1 MDGALLNDFR
11 NYAMNHLGISSMQL
25 YYWNQ
30 LQENIYSNKMLAMPS
45 SPKASMT
52 PYIIEEMEKRG
63 VQMDIFSRLMMD
75 RIIWLGGVVN
85 DNMSSV
91 VVSQLMWMNQQAPKE
106 DITIYVDSPGGSVK
120 SGLSIVDTIDYI
132 SPEVSTVNMGM
143 AASMGSILLG
153 CGTKG
158 KRASL
163 KHSKVMLHQVSSG
176 AQGNVNDMKISLEEA
191 LKYNTE
197 LFRLL
202 GEYTNKKPA
211 QVMKDADRDFWM
223 DADEAL
229 AYGIIDEVIGI

>member
-1 MDGALLNDFR
+1 MENLLQDFN
-11 NYAMNHLGISSMQL
+11 NYAIHHLGVSSMQL
-25 YYWNQ
+25 YYWNK
-30 LQENIYSNKMLAMPS
+30 LQENIYSNKMLATPAS
-45 SPKASMT
+45 GSMT

-91 VVSQLMWMNQQAPKE
+91 VVSQLMWMNQQDPKS

-132 SPEVSTVNMGM
+132 EPDVATVNMGM

-163 KHSKVMLHQVSSG
+163 KHSRVMLHQVSAG
-176 AQGNVNDMKISLEEA
+176 AQGNVQDMEITLRESV
-191 LKYNTE
+191 KYNEE
-197 LFRLL
+197 LFELL
-202 GEYTNKKPA
+202 GSYTDKNPKD
-211 QVMKDADRDFWM
+211 VMKDATRDFWL
-223 DADEAL
+223 DAPEAL
-229 AYGIIDEVIGI
+229 EYGIIDEIIGKK

>member
-1 MDGALLNDFR
+1 MESRLLEDFR
-11 NYAMNHLGISSMQL
+11 NYAMNHLGISGMQL
-25 YYWNQ
+25 YYWDK

-91 VVSQLMWMNQQAPKE
+91 VVSQLMWMNQQDKNS

-132 SPEVSTVNMGM
+132 SPDVQTVNMGM

-163 KHSKVMLHQVSSG
+163 KHSRVMLHQVSSG
-176 AQGNVNDMKISLEEA
+176 AQGNIQDMEINMVQSK
-191 LKYNTE
+191 KYNEE

-202 GEYTNKKPA
+202 GQYTDKDPEEVK
-211 QVMKDADRDFWM
+211 KDATRDFWL
-223 DADEAL
+223 DSEEAL
-229 AYGIIDEVIGI
+229 AYGIIDEVIGR